1 MNGRDT
7 KEAHFYTEDGTEYM
21 EMSSFLYVSKSNVK
35 SLDTGQ
41 LSKVT
46 LQKNGHAKWFTIP
59 QEAAGKTMNVELPS
73 GVHSRC
79 MMRMEYAS
87 ILALLV
93 IITK

>member
-21 EMSSFLYVSKSNVK
+21 EMSSFLYVSESNVK

-46 LQKNGHAKWFTIP
+46 LQKVGMRNGLRSRKR
-59 QEAAGKTMNVELPS
+59 QQGK
-73 GVHSRC
+73 R
-79 MMRMEYAS
+79 
-87 ILALLV
+87 
-93 IITK
+93 